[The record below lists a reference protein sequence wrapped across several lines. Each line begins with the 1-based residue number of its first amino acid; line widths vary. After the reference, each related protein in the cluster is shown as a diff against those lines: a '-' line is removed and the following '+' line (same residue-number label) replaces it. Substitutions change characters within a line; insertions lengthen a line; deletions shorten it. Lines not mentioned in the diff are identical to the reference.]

1 MNLTS
6 SPVKEISGDVTCPGD
21 KSISQRILIIGS
33 FLNCDIKISGFLNSQ
48 DPLSTMK
55 ALKEIGALINKDG
68 DLVEIK
74 KRSRSFNNA
83 ESPIDLGN
91 SGTGIRL
98 LTGFI
103 SGLNLKATLIGDE
116 SLSQRPMSRVVDPLV
131 KMGKKIST
139 NDGKTPIK
147 IKGGSINDNFDFQMP
162 VASAQV
168 KSSLILASLSSGNSI
183 KIKEPKVTRDHTEK
197 MIEHCGGKID
207 IQNSSEGKIITL
219 HKTNLSEISSY
230 EVVGDFSSA
239 AFMIVAAL
247 ISKKSKILIKNVG
260 LNKTRIG
267 LLEVLLK
274 MNANIKIVNKRK
286 TCNEICGDLIVE
298 SSDLEGIEV
307 PDNIIS
313 NIIDEIPILSI
324 AACFAD
330 GETVIK
336 NASELKVKESDRLKA
351 TSDGLEAMNIKHNML
366 DDGLIIYGD
375 NNNVIASTEIDSF
388 GDHRIAMSFL
398 VAGLRSKDGIV
409 VKNCKN
415 IETSF
420 PDFFGTMNSLGMNIH
435 E

>member
-6 SPVKEISGDVTCPGD
+6 NPVQEIFGDVKCPGD

-33 FLNCDIKISGFLNSQ
+33 LLNCDINVSGFLDAK
-48 DPLSTMK
+48 DPLSTMA
-55 ALKEIGALINKDG
+55 ALNQIGALINKDG
-68 DLVEIK
+68 DLVKIK
-74 KRSRSFNNA
+74 KRSRPFN
-83 ESPIDLGN
+83 SPKSSIDLGN
-91 SGTGIRL
+91 SGTGLRL
-98 LTGFI
+98 LTGLI

-116 SLSQRPMSRVVDPLV
+116 SLSQRPMSRVVNPLV

-139 NDGKTPIK
+139 NEGKTPIK
-147 IKGGSINDNFDFQMP
+147 IEGGSVNDNFEYQMP

-183 KIKEPKVTRDHTEK
+183 HIKEPKVTRDHTER
-197 MIEHCGGKID
+197 MIEYCGGKID

-219 HKTNLSEISSY
+219 NKSNLSEISSY

-239 AFMIVAAL
+239 AFIIVAAL
-247 ISKKSKILIKNVG
+247 ISKKSKVLIKNVG
-260 LNKTRIG
+260 LNSTRKG

-274 MNANIKIVNKRK
+274 MNANIKIVNQRK

-298 SSDLEGIEV
+298 SSNLEGIEV
-307 PDNIIS
+307 SDSIIP
-313 NIIDEIPILSI
+313 NIIDEIPILSV
-324 AACFAD
+324 AASFAE

-351 TSDGLEAMNIKHNML
+351 ISDGLQAMNIKHDML
-366 DDGLIIYGD
+366 DDGLIIYGQ
-375 NNNVIASTEIDSF
+375 NNNVSVSKEIDSF

-398 VAGLRSKDGIV
+398 VAGMRSKEGII

-420 PDFFGTMNSLGMNIH
+420 PNFLNTMNALGMKIH
-435 E
+435 G

>member
-6 SPVKEISGDVTCPGD
+6 SPVKEISGEVTCPGD

-33 FLNCDIKISGFLNSQ
+33 FLNCDIKITGFLNAQ

-55 ALKEIGALINKDG
+55 ALKEIGALIKKDG

-74 KRSRSFNNA
+74 KRSRSFNTTK
-83 ESPIDLGN
+83 STIDLGN

-197 MIEHCGGKID
+197 MIEYCGGKID

-219 HKTNLSEISSY
+219 HKTNLSEISTY

-239 AFMIVAAL
+239 AFIIVAAL

-274 MNANIKIVNKRK
+274 MNAHIKIVNKRK
-286 TCNEICGDLIVE
+286 TCNENCGDLIIE

-307 PDNIIS
+307 PDHIIP

-351 TSDGLEAMNIKHNML
+351 TSDGLEAMNIRHNML

-420 PDFFGTMNSLGMNIH
+420 PNFCGTMNSLGMDIH